1 MTTGTQQ
8 KIDII
13 LDCDPGYD
21 DAAAILLAAGN
32 PNVNIL
38 AITVVAGNQSIAK
51 VTRNALA
58 VAQTAGLTNVPI
70 AAGATRPLMRE
81 PEVAAE
87 IHGESGLDDVTL
99 PTETSLT
106 LDSRHA
112 VQVIINTVMSRPAG
126 TVTLVPTGPLTNIA
140 LAVRMEPRIIERV
153 KEVVLMGGAIHKG
166 NHGPF
171 SEFNIGT
178 DPEAA
183 DIVFKEKWK
192 IVMVGLGLT
201 HQARVTDEQVARIAA
216 IPTKS
221 ARLLAQILAA
231 FNVRYRA
238 IRGVGDAP
246 LHDPCAVACAL
257 DPTVVKCVPVPIGIE
272 LSGKL
277 TCGMTV
283 TDFRKK
289 APENCHTHAAL
300 ELDWARFWDMMAD
313 AVSRLP

>member
-1 MTTGTQQ
+1 MSTENQ

-58 VAQTAGLTNVPI
+58 IAQVAGLHDVPI
-70 AAGATRPLMRE
+70 AAGATRPLMIE

-87 IHGESGLDDVTL
+87 IHGETGLDDATL
-99 PTETSLT
+99 PDEIVLKT
-106 LDSRHA
+106 DPRHA
-112 VQVIINTVMSRPAG
+112 VQVIIDTVMSRPAG

-140 LAVRMEPRIIERV
+140 LAARLEPRIVERV
-153 KEVVLMGGAIHKG
+153 KEVVLMGGAVHTG
-166 NHGPF
+166 NHGPY

-192 IVMVGLGLT
+192 VVMVGLDLTYQERRAGHSHCRDPDGLREAPCRNPYGL
-201 HQARVTDEQVARIAA
+201 QRPLPSR
-216 IPTKS
+216 
-221 ARLLAQILAA
+221 ARLRRRAA
-231 FNVRYRA
+231 ARSVRRRVRA
-238 IRGVGDAP
+238 RSDGRQVRPRAHQRRTHGHAHP
-246 LHDPCAVACAL
+246 RHDC
-257 DPTVVKCVPVPIGIE
+257 
-272 LSGKL
+272 
-277 TCGMTV
+277 
-283 TDFRKK
+283 R
-289 APENCHTHAAL
+289 
-300 ELDWARFWDMMAD
+300 
-313 AVSRLP
+313 RLPQKGSRGLSHPRRARA

>member
-1 MTTGTQQ
+1 MSTENQ

-58 VAQTAGLTNVPI
+58 IAQVAGLHDVPI
-70 AAGATRPLMRE
+70 AAGATRPLMIE

-87 IHGESGLDDVTL
+87 IHGETGLDDATL
-99 PTETSLT
+99 PEEIVLKT
-106 LDSRHA
+106 DPRHA
-112 VQVIINTVMSRPAG
+112 VQVIIDTVMSRPAG

-140 LAVRMEPRIIERV
+140 LAARLEPRIVERV
-153 KEVVLMGGAIHKG
+153 KEVVLMGGAVHTG
-166 NHGPF
+166 NHGPY

-192 IVMVGLGLT
+192 VVMVGLDLT
-201 HQARVTDEQVARIAA
+201 YQARVSEEQVARIAA
-216 IPTKS
+216 IPTAS
-221 ARLLAQILAA
+221 AKLLAEILTA
-231 FNVRYRA
+231 FNVRYRRV
-238 IRGVGDAP
+238 RGFGDAP
-246 LHDPCAVACAL
+246 LHDPCAIACVL
-257 DPTVVKCVPVPIGIE
+257 DPTVVRYVPVSISVE
-272 LSGKL
+272 LTG
-277 TCGMTV
+277 TRTRGMTV
-283 TDFRKK
+283 ADFRRT
-289 APENCHTHAAL
+289 APEGCHTHAAL
-300 ELDWARFWDMMAD
+300 ELDLARFWDMMAD

>member
-1 MTTGTQQ
+1 MSTENQ

-58 VAQTAGLTNVPI
+58 IAQVAGLHDVPI
-70 AAGATRPLMRE
+70 AAGATRPLMIE

-87 IHGESGLDDVTL
+87 IHGETGLDDATL
-99 PTETSLT
+99 PDEIVLKT
-106 LDSRHA
+106 DPRHA
-112 VQVIINTVMSRPAG
+112 VQVIIDTVMSRPAG

-140 LAVRMEPRIIERV
+140 LAARLEPRIVERV
-153 KEVVLMGGAIHKG
+153 KEVVLMGGAVHTG
-166 NHGPF
+166 NHGPY

-192 IVMVGLGLT
+192 VVMVGLDLT
-201 HQARVTDEQVARIAA
+201 YQARVSDEQVTRIAA
-216 IPTKS
+216 IPTAS
-221 ARLLAQILAA
+221 AKLLAEILPRFVNVQIYRGLLDTSASENAA
-231 FNVRYRA
+231 RMSAMDNATRNCDEMVGALTLLFNKTRQTS
-238 IRGVGDAP
+238 ITNELIDIVGGAE
-246 LHDPCAVACAL
+246 AL
-257 DPTVVKCVPVPIGIE
+257 K
-272 LSGKL
+272 
-277 TCGMTV
+277 
-283 TDFRKK
+283 
-289 APENCHTHAAL
+289 
-300 ELDWARFWDMMAD
+300 
-313 AVSRLP
+313 

>member
-1 MTTGTQQ
+1 MSPDNQ
-8 KIDII
+8 KIAIL

-58 VAQTAGLTNVPI
+58 IAQVAGLHDVPI
-70 AAGATRPLMRE
+70 AAGATRPLMIE

-87 IHGESGLDDVTL
+87 IHGETGLDDATL
-99 PTETSLT
+99 PDEIVLKT
-106 LDSRHA
+106 DPRHA
-112 VQVIINTVMSRPAG
+112 VQVIIDTVMSRPAG

-140 LAVRMEPRIIERV
+140 LAARLEPRIVERV
-153 KEVVLMGGAIHKG
+153 KEVVLMGGAVHTG
-166 NHGPF
+166 NHGPY

-192 IVMVGLGLT
+192 VVMVGLDLT
-201 HQARVTDEQVARIAA
+201 YQARVSDEQVTRIAA
-216 IPTKS
+216 IPTAS
-221 ARLLAQILAA
+221 AKLLAEILTA
-231 FNVRYRA
+231 FNVRYRRV
-238 IRGVGDAP
+238 RGFGDAP
-246 LHDPCAVACAL
+246 LHDPCAVACVL
-257 DPTVVKCVPVPIGIE
+257 DPTVVRYVPVPISVE
-272 LSGKL
+272 LTG
-277 TCGMTV
+277 TRTRGMTV
-283 TDFRKK
+283 ADFRRK
-289 APENCHTHAAL
+289 APEGCHTHAAL
-300 ELDWARFWDMMAD
+300 ELDLARFWDMMAD

>member
-1 MTTGTQQ
+1 MSTENQ

-58 VAQTAGLTNVPI
+58 IAQVAGLHDVPI
-70 AAGATRPLMRE
+70 AAGATRPLMIE

-87 IHGESGLDDVTL
+87 IHGETGLDDATL
-99 PTETSLT
+99 PEEIVLKT
-106 LDSRHA
+106 DPRHA
-112 VQVIINTVMSRPAG
+112 VQVIIDTVMSRPAG

-140 LAVRMEPRIIERV
+140 LAARLEPRIVERV
-153 KEVVLMGGAIHKG
+153 KEVVLMGGAVHTG
-166 NHGPF
+166 NHGPY

-192 IVMVGLGLT
+192 VVMVGLDLT
-201 HQARVTDEQVARIAA
+201 YQARVSEEQVARIAA
-216 IPTKS
+216 IPTTS
-221 ARLLAQILAA
+221 AKLLAEILTA
-231 FNVRYRA
+231 FNVRYRRV
-238 IRGVGDAP
+238 RGFGDAP
-246 LHDPCAVACAL
+246 LHDPCAIACVL
-257 DPTVVKCVPVPIGIE
+257 DPTVVRYVPVPISVE
-272 LSGKL
+272 LTG
-277 TCGMTV
+277 TRTRGMTV
-283 TDFRKK
+283 ADFRRT
-289 APENCHTHAAL
+289 APEGCHTHAAL
-300 ELDWARFWDMMAD
+300 ELDLARFWDMMAD